1 MFPPC
6 SAYFFLI
13 SSPKQ
18 DKKHTPSHPAFI
30 LLPRQNKGFFI
41 ALEALLQEA
50 KIHTPTTMS
59 ARK

>member
-1 MFPPC
+1 MP
-6 SAYFFLI
+6 I
-13 SSPKQ
+13 SSSSLPPNKTRNILP
-18 DKKHTPSHPAFI
+18 HTLLFI

-50 KIHTPTTMS
+50 KIHTPTVMS